1 MAPSFDCASSL
12 LCTED
17 TSVFDDAEYQ
27 GTVEVYEDSWRPS
40 FDHRRGQDD
49 FGGVADELPLQS
61 EECFRLMLEKEW
73 QQWVGEDYLNR
84 FHFGDLDF
92 GARNEAIDWILKV
105 VAHFG
110 FGPLCAYL
118 SINYMDRFLSA
129 YELPKG
135 RVWTMQ
141 LLAIACLSLAAKLE
155 ETDVP
160 MILDLQ
166 IGESKF
172 LFEAKTIQRMELL
185 VLSTLKWRMQSITPF
200 SFIEYFLTKINDNDK
215 SSLSSSI
222 SQSTK
227 LISNTVKGIEFLEF
241 KPSEIAAALATY
253 VVGETQAIDASKSI
267 STLTQYIEKERLM
280 KCVEKIEAMSLNS
293 VVTGKNSSAS
303 VPSVPQSPIGVLDTT
318 LCFSY
323 KSDDTTNGG
332 DGPCSSS
339 HNTSPDAKRRK
350 LNKGCESELL

>member
-17 TSVFDDAEYQ
+17 TSVFDDGENQ
-27 GTVEVYEDSWRPS
+27 GTVEVYEDSWRPR
-40 FDHRRGQDD
+40 FDHRRGGDD
-49 FGGVADELPLQS
+49 SGGVADELPLQS
-61 EECFRLMLEKEW
+61 EECFGLMLEKEC
-73 QQWVGEDYLNR
+73 QQWVGEDYFNR

-105 VAHFG
+105 GAHFG
-110 FGPLCAYL
+110 FGPLCVYL

-200 SFIEYFLTKINDNDK
+200 SFIEYFLTKINDSNK

-241 KPSEIAAALATY
+241 KPSEIAAAVATY

-267 STLTQYIEKERLM
+267 STLIRYMEKERLM
-280 KCVEKIEAMSLNS
+280 KCIEKVMSLNS
-293 VVTGKNSSAS
+293 IVTGKNSSAS
-303 VPSVPQSPIGVLDTT
+303 VPSVPQSPIGVLETT

-339 HNTSPDAKRRK
+339 HNSSPDAKRRK
-350 LNKGCESELL
+350 LNKSCGSELL